1 MSDTPAQ
8 MSKLLSAVAVLTD
21 EVAALARQIETL
33 EQKVNE
39 TKDIVEAWE
48 AMKVGGRFV
57 KWLAGI
63 GSAVAGLW
71 ILTKAVAMNMFK

>member
-1 MSDTPAQ
+1 MPDTPAQ

-33 EQKVNE
+33 EQKVDE

-48 AMKVGGRFV
+48 AVKVGGRFV

-63 GSAVAGLW
+63 GSAIAGLW
-71 ILTKAVAMNMFK
+71 ILAKAVAVNMFK